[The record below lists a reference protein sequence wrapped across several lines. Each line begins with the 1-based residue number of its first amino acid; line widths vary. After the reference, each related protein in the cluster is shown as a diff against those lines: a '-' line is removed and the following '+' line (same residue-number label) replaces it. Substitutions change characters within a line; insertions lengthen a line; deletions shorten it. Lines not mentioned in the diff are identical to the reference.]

1 MIRGYWLRCS
11 LDPRLGAMEDMK
23 EVLLEKTSNCYSHD
37 SGGCTIVLTKQIGS
51 EKPRKLRRANIE
63 NIFISLKKETVLELV
78 EVFWQPCVGEYLEYE
93 AILFLPILSKTTEN
107 GFALLFLSLLH

>member
-1 MIRGYWLRCS
+1 MSLSTNKQMNVLFVTYHIKPLIMIRGYWLRCS

-37 SGGCTIVLTKQIGS
+37 SGGCTIVLTKKIGS

-63 NIFISLKKETVLELV
+63 NIFISLKKETVL
-78 EVFWQPCVGEYLEYE
+78 
-93 AILFLPILSKTTEN
+93 
-107 GFALLFLSLLH
+107 